1 MENLQKVLAQH
12 KLTQEDYNAI
22 LKILNREPNLVELGI
37 FSAMSS
43 EHCSYKSSK
52 IYLNGFPTRAPWVIQ
67 GPGENAGIIDIGGG
81 YGAVFKME
89 SHNHPSFIEPYAGAA
104 TGVGG
109 IMRDIFTMGARV
121 VASLNS
127 IRFGDITKK
136 DSIGA
141 KHRYLLR
148 GVVAGIGGYGNCM
161 GVPTLGGEM
170 SFEPSYEGNI
180 LVNAFSLG
188 IVKSD
193 EIFYGK
199 AEGVGN
205 PVIYVG
211 SKTGR
216 DGLGGAVMS
225 SDSFNE
231 DSKSLRP
238 TVQAGDPF
246 TEKLLLEACLE
257 LFKQDL
263 IVGIQ
268 DMGAAG
274 LTSSS
279 FEMAGRSG
287 SGMVIHLDKVP
298 MRESGMTPYE
308 LMLSESQERMLIC
321 AKKGCE
327 AKIIEIFKK
336 WELDCAIIGEV
347 TNSGKMELFWHKQK
361 CAEIPIAPLSEKAPI
376 LKRPVSENPTYLD
389 SIASLEKEKLESQN
403 VQEVFETLLNTPEIC
418 DKAWV
423 YTQYDS
429 SVQTNTIIPS
439 GVGGASVMRVKENG
453 KGLGMSVACPSR
465 LCYLNPKEGAKQ
477 AVAKVGRDIALRGGR
492 PLAIT
497 DCLNFGSPE
506 NPEVMWQF
514 KESCEGIK
522 EACKA
527 LNTPVVSGN
536 VSLYNQ
542 TNGKDIYPTPS
553 IAGVGVLDNVNNVL
567 QSHFKEA
574 GLEVYRLASKD
585 SKPKFG
591 ASLVAKYL
599 GNSFKSEV
607 AAINLQD
614 ELFLWSV
621 LNAANERGILK
632 GAVDI
637 YQGGLAMALTKAC
650 VRGNVGVKSVENLD
664 FTMLFGEA
672 PTQILVALE
681 SQNVSILEALLE
693 NSNLSLTKIATLGGD
708 SIKIG
713 AVSMSLKEAKAT
725 FYQRFDAIM
734 ESI

>member
-37 FSAMSS
+37 FSAMWS

-127 IRFGDITKK
+127 IRFGDITRE

-161 GVPTLGGEM
+161 GVPTIGGEM
-170 SFEPSYEGNI
+170 SFDSSYEGNI

-188 IVKSD
+188 IVKND

-199 AEGVGN
+199 AEGIGN

-238 TVQAGDPF
+238 TVQVGDPF

-287 SGMVIHLDKVP
+287 SGMVMHLDKVP

-308 LMLSESQERMLIC
+308 LMLSESQERMLLC

-347 TNSGKMELFWHKQK
+347 TNSGKMELFWHNKK
-361 CAEIPIAPLSEKAPI
+361 CAEIPIAPLSEKAPL
-376 LKRPVSENPTYLD
+376 LKRPVSENPHYLD
-389 SIASLEKEKLESQN
+389 SIAPLEVQKLESQN
-403 VQEVFETLLNTPEIC
+403 PQIAFESLLNSPEIC

-439 GVGGASVMRVKENG
+439 GAGGASVIRVKENG
-453 KGLGMSVACPSR
+453 KGLGMSVACQSR

-553 IAGVGVLDNVNNVL
+553 IAGVGVLDNVENVL
-567 QSHFKEA
+567 QSHFNAA

-585 SKPKFG
+585 SKPQFG

-599 GNSFKSEV
+599 GNSLKSEV
-607 AAINLQD
+607 STINLQD

-621 LNAANERGILK
+621 LNVANERGILK
-632 GAVDI
+632 ACVDI

-650 VRGNVGVKSVENLD
+650 VRGNIGVKSVGNLD
-664 FTMLFGEA
+664 FATLFGEA

-681 SQNVSILEALLE
+681 SQNVSALEALLE
-693 NSNLSLTKIATLGGD
+693 NSNLSLTKVATLGGD
-708 SIKIG
+708 SIQLGGIAMPLSK
-713 AVSMSLKEAKAT
+713 AKEI
-725 FYQRFDAIM
+725 FYQRFNAIM
-734 ESI
+734 ESV

>member
-1 MENLQKVLAQH
+1 MENLSQVLKQH
-12 KLTQEDYNAI
+12 KLTQEDYVNI
-22 LKILNREPNLVELGI
+22 LDILGREPNLVEIGI
-37 FSAMSS
+37 FSAMWS

-67 GPGENAGIIDIGGG
+67 GPGENAGVIDIGGG

-109 IMRDIFTMGARV
+109 IMRDVFTMGARV
-121 VASLNS
+121 VASLNA
-127 IRFGDITKK
+127 IRFGDITRR

-161 GVPTLGGEM
+161 GVPTIGGEM

-188 IVKSD
+188 VVKND
-193 EIFYGK
+193 AIFYGK
-199 AEGVGN
+199 ASGIGN

-225 SDSFNE
+225 SDSFSE
-231 DSKSLRP
+231 DSKALRP
-238 TVQAGDPF
+238 TVQVGDPF
-246 TEKLLLEACLE
+246 IEKLLLEACLE
-257 LFKQDL
+257 LFRADL

-287 SGMVIHLDKVP
+287 SGMVMHLDKVP

-327 AKIIEIFKK
+327 AQIMEIFAK
-336 WELDCAIIGEV
+336 WELDCAVIGEV
-347 TNSGKMELFWHKQK
+347 TDSGKMELFWHHEK
-361 CAEIPIAPLSEKAPI
+361 CAEIPIDPLSEKAPI
-376 LKRPVSENPTYLD
+376 LNRPVSENPSYLD
-389 SIASLEKEKLESQN
+389 SIEDLN
-403 VQEVFETLLNTPEIC
+403 VQELESKNKNIVFRELFGSPEVC
-418 DKAWV
+418 DKEWV
-423 YTQYDS
+423 YSQYDS

-439 GVGGASVMRVKENG
+439 GAGGASVIRVKENG
-453 KGLGMSVACPSR
+453 KALAMSVAAQVR

-477 AVAKVGRDIALRGGR
+477 AVAKVGRDIALRGGQ

-514 KESCEGIK
+514 KEACEGIK
-522 EACKA
+522 EACKVF
-527 LNTPVVSGN
+527 NTPVVSGN

-553 IAGVGVLDNVNNVL
+553 IAGVGVVENIHNVL
-567 QSHFKEA
+567 RSDFNKR
-574 GLEVYRLASKD
+574 GLEVYLLKAKSVM
-585 SKPKFG
+585 PVFG
-591 ASLVAKYL
+591 ASLVAKYF
-599 GNSFKSEV
+599 GNSIKGET
-607 AAINLQD
+607 AKIPLED
-614 ELFLWSV
+614 ELNLWNV
-621 LNAANERGILK
+621 LNLANKQGILHA
-632 GAVDI
+632 AVDV
-637 YQGGLAMALTKAC
+637 YQGGVAIALAKAC
-650 VRGNVGVKSVENLD
+650 VRGGVGCQNVEKLD
-664 FTMLFGEA
+664 FKTLFGEA
-672 PTQILVALE
+672 PTQVLVALE
-681 SQNVSILEALLE
+681 SKNITELQEILSDFNLE
-693 NSNLSLTKIATLGGD
+693 LVRVATLDGEEIILGE
-708 SIKIG
+708 ILI
-713 AVSMSLKEAKAT
+713 SLKEAKEI
-725 FYQRFDAIM
+725 FYGAFKKII
-734 ESI
+734 ETL

>member
-1 MENLQKVLAQH
+1 MENLSAILKQH
-12 KLTQEDYNAI
+12 KLSQEDYQSI
-22 LKILNREPNLVELGI
+22 LSILGREPNLVEIGI
-37 FSAMSS
+37 FSAMWS

-127 IRFGDITKK
+127 IRFGEITR
-136 DSIGA
+136 DDAIGA

-148 GVVAGIGGYGNCM
+148 GVVQGIGGYGNCM
-161 GVPTLGGEM
+161 GVPTIGGEM
-170 SFEPSYEGNI
+170 SFESSYNGNI

-188 IVKSD
+188 IVKND

-199 AEGVGN
+199 AEGIGN

-225 SDSFNE
+225 SDSFSE
-231 DSKSLRP
+231 DSKALRP
-238 TVQAGDPF
+238 TVQVGDPF

-257 LFKQDL
+257 LFKKDL

-287 SGMVIHLDKVP
+287 SGMVMHLDKVP
-298 MRESGMTPYE
+298 MREKGMTPYE

-327 AKIIEIFKK
+327 AQIMEIFEK
-336 WELDCAIIGEV
+336 WELDCAVIGAV
-347 TNSGKMELFWHKQK
+347 TDSGKMELFWHNEK
-361 CAEIPIAPLSEKAPI
+361 CAQIPIAPLSEKAPI
-376 LKRPVSENPTYLD
+376 LKREVSENPQYLNVIEFLD
-389 SIASLEKEKLESQN
+389 TKSLESKDKAM
-403 VQEVFETLLNTPEIC
+403 VFDMLLKSPEIC

-429 SVQTNTIIPS
+429 SVQTNTVVGS
-439 GVGGASVMRVKENG
+439 GAGGASVIRVKENG
-453 KGLGMSVACPSR
+453 KGLAMGVACLSR
-465 LCYLNPKEGAKQ
+465 LCYLNPKEGAKE

-514 KESCEGIK
+514 KEACEGIK
-522 EACKA
+522 ESCKA

-542 TNGKDIYPTPS
+542 TDGKDIYPTPS
-553 IAGVGVLDNVNNVL
+553 IAGVGVIDVVENTL
-567 QSHFKEA
+567 QSYFDTE
-574 GLEVYRLASKD
+574 GLEVYRLSPRDLKLE
-585 SKPKFG
+585 FG
-591 ASLVAKYL
+591 GSLVAKYC
-599 GNSFKSEV
+599 GNSIKGDL
-607 AAINLQD
+607 AYINLED
-614 ELFLWSV
+614 ELFLWNV
-621 LNAANERGILK
+621 LGVANEHRLLK
-632 GAVDI
+632 AAVDI
-637 YQGGLAMALTKAC
+637 YQGGLALALTKAC
-650 VRGNVGVKSVENLD
+650 VRGNIGCKCVQDLD
-664 FTMLFGEA
+664 FRALFGEA
-672 PTQILVALE
+672 PTQILIALE
-681 SQNVSILEALLE
+681 PSKVESFRNLLKD
-693 NSNLSLTKIATLGGD
+693 SNLVLTKIADLGGD
-708 SIKIG
+708 TLEIG
-713 AVSMSLKEAKAT
+713 TICKPLEEVRAV
-725 FYQRFDAIM
+725 FYGEFQNIV
-734 ESI
+734 EKL